1 MWAQIIKAR
10 LKSNAE
16 AEMMQLMNEIEG
28 ETARSPFVGSIV
40 LQNQSD
46 PSEYHTVVLFES
58 EEAARAN
65 ENTPE
70 QQQRVQRIKA
80 LYEGPPE
87 FVNCNV
93 VHETRR

>member
-10 LKSNAE
+10 LKPNSE
-16 AEMMQLMNEIEG
+16 AEMKQLMDEIEG
-28 ETARSPFVGSIV
+28 ETPQSPFVGSIA
-40 LQNQSD
+40 LENQNN
-46 PSEYHTVVLFES
+46 PGEYYTVVLFES

-70 QQQRVQRIKA
+70 QQARVQKIQA
-80 LYEGPPE
+80 LYEGQPE
-87 FVNCNV
+87 FVDCRV

>member
-10 LKSNAE
+10 LKQGAE
-16 AEMMQLMNEIEG
+16 AEMQQLMGEIEG
-28 ETARSPFVGSIV
+28 ATQRSPFVGSTV
-40 LQNQSD
+40 LQNQND
-46 PSEYHTVVLFES
+46 PSEYYNIVLFES

-70 QQQRVQRIKA
+70 QQDRVRRIQG
-80 LYEGPPE
+80 LYDGPPE

-93 VHETRR
+93 VHETPR